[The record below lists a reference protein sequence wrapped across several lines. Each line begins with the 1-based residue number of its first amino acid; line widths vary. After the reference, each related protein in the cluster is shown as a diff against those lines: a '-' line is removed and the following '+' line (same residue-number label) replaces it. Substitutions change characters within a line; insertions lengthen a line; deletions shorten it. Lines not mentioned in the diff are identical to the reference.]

1 MKYCA
6 VLFVP
11 PYQRI
16 GTILVL
22 SLLRTLLLYLFLFSL
37 FHWVSCP
44 DFFFFFFFHF
54 LSPSFSVATDRTRT
68 GLPTSPSFRPPPS
81 AWLQKILC
89 EILSASRYRPGIF
102 YEMYNLAGCTAVSRN
117 LPSFEPTRKRDF
129 ILKGINAFLRFLWYS
144 MVHTMTEYIYIME
157 PRIIN
162 NLCNEN
168 FLLEELRILK
178 KF

>member
-144 MVHTMTEYIYIME
+144 MVHTMVHIME

>member
-22 SLLRTLLLYLFLFSL
+22 SLLRTLLLFIPFLSFSLGIVPRLFLL
-37 FHWVSCP
+37 LLLLLLP
-44 DFFFFFFFHF
+44 
-54 LSPSFSVATDRTRT
+54 LSFSFIRPQRIEPGQ
-68 GLPTSPSFRPPPS
+68 GLQSPLSS

-102 YEMYNLAGCTAVSRN
+102 YEMYNLAGCTTVSRN
-117 LPSFEPTRKRDF
+117 LPSFEATRKRDF
-129 ILKGINAFLRFLWYS
+129 LKGITAFLRFLWYS
-144 MVHTMTEYIYIME
+144 MVYIINEYIYNGI
-157 PRIIN
+157 
-162 NLCNEN
+162 
-168 FLLEELRILK
+168 K
-178 KF
+178 KFKLICLTIFNI